1 VSSWSESKKLTGDSS
16 DEDFRTLLR
25 ATMLEA
31 RSKLD
36 KAILA
41 LDNDDGPAYASAVR
55 EFQVVG
61 RTAAEWLEEM

>member
-1 VSSWSESKKLTGDSS
+1 
-16 DEDFRTLLR
+16 
-25 ATMLEA
+25 MEA

-61 RTAAEWLEEM
+61 QTAAEWLEEM

>member
-1 VSSWSESKKLTGDSS
+1 VSSWSESKKPTPDSS
-16 DEDFRTLLR
+16 DDDFRTLLR

-41 LDNDDGPAYASAVR
+41 LDNNDGPAYASAVA
-55 EFQVVG
+55 EFKTVRQTSA
-61 RTAAEWLEEM
+61 RWLEEM

>member
-1 VSSWSESKKLTGDSS
+1 
-16 DEDFRTLLR
+16 
-25 ATMLEA
+25 MLEA

-41 LDNDDGPAYASAVR
+41 LENDDGPAYASAVR

-61 RTAAEWLEEM
+61 RTAGKWLEEM